1 MIFSKANLGTF
12 SASVAI
18 QACGAATGITSARL
32 LGPAARGEL
41 ATVILWPVILSN
53 LGLLG
58 CNWALAREVARDP
71 KGERDW
77 IVAGTAVALGVAP
90 VFVLIGYFL
99 LPLLLPADRSYLLPL
114 ARLCL
119 LLIPLDI
126 CNQVLLSVDQGRMR
140 WRRYNFLRLSFFLFY
155 LAMIGLLVVAK
166 RPQVRWFVIA
176 FLASHAFAVAIRFW
190 IHRKSLVAG
199 KLEMASCSRLL
210 RAGAPYFGA
219 TVSNLLSLQLDT
231 VMVVSLLN
239 AEAAGLYVVG
249 SAFAN
254 GQSSLSEA
262 LGITSFAVVSHEKD
276 PGSQEKIISATFRQ
290 SALASCGAGVA
301 LCAAIPVLAV
311 PLFGAA
317 FARAVWPGVVLA
329 AAAAVLGA
337 ANILNQGLRGTG
349 RPHEGV
355 MSQALGIA
363 ALVCGSLLLL
373 KRFGLMGM
381 AGAVFL
387 CSCVQLLALVVAAAR
402 WLRISPLE
410 FWPFGAATL
419 EHFFRQLA
427 SLRFRDLRSPA

>member
-12 SASVAI
+12 STGVAI

-41 ATVILWPVILSN
+41 ATVILWPVIFSN

-58 CNWALAREVARDP
+58 CNWALAREVARNP
-71 KGERDW
+71 LRERDW
-77 IVAGTAVALGVAP
+77 VVAGASVALAVAP
-90 VFVLIGYFL
+90 VFVLVGYFL
-99 LPLLLPADRSYLLPL
+99 LPMLLPADRGYLLPL

-126 CNQVLLSVDQGRMR
+126 CNQVLLSVEQGRMR

-155 LAMIGLLVVAK
+155 LLLIVLLALGK
-166 RPQVRWFVIA
+166 RTQVRWFVAA
-176 FLASHAFAVAIRFW
+176 FLVSHALAVAIRFW
-190 IHRKSLVAG
+190 IHRKSLAAG
-199 KLEMASCSRLL
+199 KLEVDSCCHLV

-219 TVSNLLSLQLDT
+219 TVSNLVSLQLDT
-231 VMVVSLLN
+231 VLVVTLLN
-239 AEAAGLYVVG
+239 AEAAGLYVVA
-249 SAFAN
+249 SAIAN
-254 GQSSLSEA
+254 GQSALCEA
-262 LGITSFAVVSHEKD
+262 LGITSFAVVSQEKD
-276 PGSQEKIISATFRQ
+276 PSSQQKIISATFRQ

-317 FARAVWPGVVLA
+317 FARAIGPGVVLA

-337 ANILNQGLRGTG
+337 ANILNQGLRGAG

-355 MSQALGIA
+355 ISQALGIA
-363 ALVCGSLLLL
+363 ALVCGALLFLR
-373 KRFGLMGM
+373 RFGLMGM
-381 AGAVFL
+381 AGAVFFS
-387 CSCVQLLALVVAAAR
+387 SCVQLAALVVAASR

-410 FWPFGAATL
+410 FWPFGAATMDN
-419 EHFFRQLA
+419 FFRQLT
-427 SLRFRDLRSPA
+427 SLRLRDLRSPA